1 MNMSKNETAAH
12 VPEAKVRALLQQYAC
27 PAAYHQVRAQFLGA
41 IASPAG
47 VSAITEMQ
55 RLWGGQLPTF
65 ANIDA
70 ANGFMAAL
78 VMGLWNQLTRHSEPG
93 SPMRLT
99 KIEHTANDTALRML
113 AKTRTEE
120 IAAFLSGFYAGRGS
134 VQVPEDIDHALDVL
148 AELGGMFEGIVN
160 LPKEPDTKKSR
171 AEIASILVNLDQLT
185 EIAEIE
191 MHRVCV
197 SGAALRAGG
206 PHAQAPKRTTH

>member
-1 MNMSKNETAAH
+1 MNKSKNETAAQ
-12 VPEAKVRALLQQYAC
+12 VREATVRALLQQYAC

-47 VSAITEMQ
+47 VSAMTEMQ

-65 ANIDA
+65 ANINA
-70 ANGFMAAL
+70 ANAFMAAL

-93 SPMRLT
+93 SPMSLT
-99 KIEHTANDTALRML
+99 KIEHNANETMLRLL
-113 AKTRTEE
+113 AQTRMEE
-120 IAAFLSGFYAGRGS
+120 IAAFLSGFYAGHGS
-134 VQVPEDIDHALDVL
+134 VQVPEDIGHALDVL
-148 AELGGMFEGIVN
+148 AQLGGMFEGTVN
-160 LPKEPDTKKSR
+160 LPKEPDTKKYR

-191 MHRVCV
+191 MHRISV
-197 SGAALRAGG
+197 SAAALRASG